1 MTNYIRGML
10 LMFIGKSALAC
21 FILST
26 TVLASNPNNR
36 TIATSAPKTQE
47 SASFQAID
55 IESEDSSSSNQSQE
69 ISQEENNIS
78 LESSLMQSIED
89 GQESINSFS
98 EAEEAG
104 QVQDNSPK
112 SEASQ
117 QTLETNES
125 MEAPP
130 IEAESLEQMEEP
142 DMQEESSI
150 ESSTRIF
157 EESGTELAM
166 LESQGGS
173 QMLSSLIRS
182 QNGYLV
188 VIDGGWEEDGEYLLN
203 VIKEHGGI
211 VDAWLLTHPHSDHA
225 GALYYI
231 LNEKRHEISINQ
243 IYCSLAPLS
252 WYEEVAP
259 DDAELVG
266 NLMDEFATLPEE
278 VLCDSVGKGDEIFVD
293 NLQITVL
300 NDRYELNSDPVNN
313 SSITYMVQAAGKKI
327 LFLGDLSYEGGSHL
341 ARELGN
347 RLEADIVQMAHHGQ
361 NGVGEEVYKTISP
374 SICLWPT
381 PQWLWD
387 NDDGNG
393 YNSGKWR
400 TIETQNWMKRLK
412 VREQYCTK
420 DGNIVLQLD

>member
-1 MTNYIRGML
+1 
-10 LMFIGKSALAC
+10 
-21 FILST
+21 
-26 TVLASNPNNR
+26 
-36 TIATSAPKTQE
+36 
-47 SASFQAID
+47 
-55 IESEDSSSSNQSQE
+55 
-69 ISQEENNIS
+69 
-78 LESSLMQSIED
+78 
-89 GQESINSFS
+89 
-98 EAEEAG
+98 
-104 QVQDNSPK
+104 
-112 SEASQ
+112 
-117 QTLETNES
+117 
-125 MEAPP
+125 
-130 IEAESLEQMEEP
+130 
-142 DMQEESSI
+142 
-150 ESSTRIF
+150 
-157 EESGTELAM
+157 
-166 LESQGGS
+166 
-173 QMLSSLIRS
+173 MLSSLIRS

>member
-1 MTNYIRGML
+1 
-10 LMFIGKSALAC
+10 MFIGKSTLAC

-78 LESSLMQSIED
+78 LESSPMQSIED

-182 QNGYLV
+182 QNGYLF
-188 VIDGGWEEDGEYLLN
+188 VID
-203 VIKEHGGI
+203 
-211 VDAWLLTHPHSDHA
+211 
-225 GALYYI
+225 
-231 LNEKRHEISINQ
+231 
-243 IYCSLAPLS
+243 
-252 WYEEVAP
+252 
-259 DDAELVG
+259 
-266 NLMDEFATLPEE
+266 
-278 VLCDSVGKGDEIFVD
+278 
-293 NLQITVL
+293 
-300 NDRYELNSDPVNN
+300 
-313 SSITYMVQAAGKKI
+313 
-327 LFLGDLSYEGGSHL
+327 
-341 ARELGN
+341 
-347 RLEADIVQMAHHGQ
+347 
-361 NGVGEEVYKTISP
+361 
-374 SICLWPT
+374 
-381 PQWLWD
+381 
-387 NDDGNG
+387 
-393 YNSGKWR
+393 
-400 TIETQNWMKRLK
+400 
-412 VREQYCTK
+412 
-420 DGNIVLQLD
+420 